1 MEGGNLTS
9 RPSDPTQSSMSFVF
23 RANRQRQDHWA
34 ELHRL
39 SGSLAR
45 AQQVRKAQIGKQ
57 SEQVESLL
65 REMAIVEEYWAYPGE
80 TLMDALREKVATAD
94 YVGLAKAVDSIAR
107 NLRSQAYRRNP
118 GAWELSDEAT
128 DRELVGIPDV
138 RTSLDTAPPF
148 FELLVVSGYDTD
160 IEHVRHELLA
170 LRRDDDPFVYE
181 AVRVPSYEDAV
192 AATLINY
199 QLEAVLIIEGFPFGS
214 PHGFSAGGEFLKR
227 YVEVAEDELEVEDYA
242 LSLADVIHRLRPEL
256 DIFVLT
262 ERLAEDLAKQD
273 IGANVSRIF
282 YSTEEFME
290 LHLSILQG
298 VGRRYETPFFSNLKE
313 YAKRPVGT
321 FHALPVARGK
331 SVFRSHW
338 IRDMGHFYGLNLFLA
353 ESSATSGGLDSLL
366 EPTGTIK
373 EAQRNAARCFGAE
386 RSYFVTNGTS
396 TANKIVVQA
405 VCQPGDIVLVDRNC
419 HKSHHY
425 GMVLCGAQPL
435 YLDAYPLVPYSM
447 YGGVPLS
454 TIKRT
459 LLELK
464 AENKLDRVRM
474 LLLTNCTFD
483 GHVYNTRRVME
494 ECLAIKPDLIFLW
507 DEAWFAYARF
517 SPFLRPRTSM
527 GAAEFLHRRYRESAY
542 ADEYSKFRDEI
553 GEISLDNAKAM
564 EMRLMPDPD
573 TVRIRAYAT
582 QSTHKSLS
590 ALRQGSMIH
599 VRDEDFEDRVEEAF
613 EEAFMTHTSTSPNQ
627 QIIASLDIARRQAEL
642 EGFELVSKQIVLALE
657 LREHVNSD
665 ARLSRYFRFLTPAEM
680 IPADFRETG
689 LENYQGEDPWRAA
702 FEAVERDEFFLD
714 PTRLTLMCG
723 TAGYDGTE
731 FKNELADNW
740 DIQINKTSR
749 NTVLFQ
755 SNINNTRSATS
766 YLIET
771 LAKIGRDID
780 ENQSHAGASHRQ
792 AFESRVRALIED
804 VPDLPDF
811 SHFHAAFREDPNSA
825 TREGRI
831 RDAYF
836 MAYNRENC
844 EHVPLA
850 DAEIDRRLAEGPE
863 MVSANFV
870 IPYPPGFPI
879 MVPGQVI
886 TAEIIE
892 FMRKLD
898 VKEIHG
904 YHADVGLKLI
914 RPERLNASL
923 GGAR

>member
-1 MEGGNLTS
+1 MDASKPANGDVAATETNLTY
-9 RPSDPTQSSMSFVF
+9 VF
-23 RANRQRQDHWA
+23 QAGRRRDDHWA

-39 SGSLAR
+39 TGRLGR
-45 AQQVRKAQIGKQ
+45 AQQAQKPGIEKLV
-57 SEQVESLL
+57 SAMKDLL
-65 REMAIVEEYWAYPGE
+65 DEMAVVEEYWAYPGE
-80 TLMDALREKVATAD
+80 TNMTAIREIFAAED
-94 YVGLAKAVDSIAR
+94 YGRLAKVVETIAR
-107 NLRSQAYRRNP
+107 NLRDQSYRRNP
-118 GAWELSDEAT
+118 LAWELSEEVGEA
-128 DRELVGIPDV
+128 DLVGIPDLK
-138 RTSLDTAPPF
+138 TPLDLAPPY
-148 FELLVVSGYDTD
+148 FELLVVSGYGSDMQY
-160 IEHVRHELLA
+160 VRRELRA

-181 AVRVPSYEDAV
+181 PVRVASYEDAV
-192 AATLINY
+192 AATMINY
-199 QLEAVLIIEGFPFGS
+199 QLEAVLIVEGFPFGS
-214 PHGFSAGGEFLKR
+214 RHGYAAAGEFLKQ
-227 YVEVAEDELEVEDYA
+227 YVAAAPDETDVEDYA
-242 LSLADVIHRLRPEL
+242 LSLADLIHRLRPEL
-256 DIFVLT
+256 DIYVLT
-262 ERLAEDLAKQD
+262 ERSAEDLAKR
-273 IGANVSRIF
+273 GAGSHVARVF

-290 LHLSILQG
+290 MHLSILQG
-298 VGRRYETPFFSNLKE
+298 VGKRYETPFFDNLKK

-366 EPTGTIK
+366 EPTGNIR
-373 EAQRNAARCFGAE
+373 EAQEKAARCFGADHT
-386 RSYFVTNGTS
+386 YFVTNGTS

-405 VCQPGDIVLVDRNC
+405 ICQPGDIVLVDRNC

-425 GMVLCGAQPL
+425 GMVLGGAQPL

-447 YGGVPLS
+447 YGGVPLA

-464 AENKLDRVRM
+464 AEGKLDRVRM

-483 GHVYNTRRVME
+483 GHVYHTRRVME

-527 GAAEFLHRRYRESAY
+527 GAAEFLRRRYRAPAY
-542 ADEYSKFRDEI
+542 AEEYAKFKAEL
-553 GEISLDNAKAM
+553 GEISLANDKAM
-564 EMRLMPDPD
+564 EMHLLPDPD
-573 TVRIRAYAT
+573 AVRIRAYAT

-599 VRDEDFEDRVEEAF
+599 VRDEDFADKVEETF
-613 EEAFMTHTSTSPNQ
+613 DEAFMTHTSTSPNQ
-627 QIIASLDIARRQAEL
+627 QIIASLDVARRQAEL
-642 EGFELVSKQIVLALE
+642 EGYELVLKQIMLAQE
-657 LREHVNSD
+657 LRAHVNSD
-665 ARLSRYFRFLTPAEM
+665 PQLSRYFRFLTPAEM
-680 IPADFRETG
+680 IPSEYRETG
-689 LENYQGEDPWRAA
+689 LENYQGGDPWKRA

-723 TAGYDGTE
+723 TAGFDGTE
-731 FKNELADNW
+731 FKNALADEW

-755 SNINNTRSATS
+755 SNINNNRSATS

-771 LAKIGRDID
+771 LAKIGRAVD
-780 ENQSHAGASHRQ
+780 ENLAHVSAAHRQ
-792 AFESRVRALIED
+792 VFDNRVRSLIED

-811 SHFHAAFREDPNSA
+811 SHFHAAFRDDPDSA

-831 RDAYF
+831 REAYF
-836 MAYNRENC
+836 MAYDQENC
-844 EHVPLA
+844 EHVTLA
-850 DAEIDRRLAEGPE
+850 DPEIDRRLAEGPE

-886 TAEIIE
+886 TVGIIE

-904 YHADVGLKLI
+904 YHAEVGLKLI
-914 RPERLNASL
+914 RQDRLTTAS
-923 GGAR
+923 GVQS